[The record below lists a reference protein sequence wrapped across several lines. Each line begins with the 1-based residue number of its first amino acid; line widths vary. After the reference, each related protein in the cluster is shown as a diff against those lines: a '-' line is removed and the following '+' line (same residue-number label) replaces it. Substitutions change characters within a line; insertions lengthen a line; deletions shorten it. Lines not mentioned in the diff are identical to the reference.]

1 MQLRF
6 QNRSAASAPEPSASG
21 HPASGHQQQQHQH
34 QQQEAARSL
43 RALLVLDHLARAQ
56 HPPTLAQLAQR
67 LDMPKTTLMRLLAAM
82 QRAGFV
88 AATPTEQGY
97 VPGPQA
103 TSLALATLSA
113 SAFTRACRAV
123 LAQLV
128 GTLGETCNLTAPDGD
143 RVVYMERVET
153 SEPLRLFFAVGSH
166 VPMHCTASGKL
177 FLASM
182 SRLERGRVLARL
194 PLTRNT
200 PRTFTDPTKLDEELE
215 RLAARGIGI
224 DNEEFVRGMS
234 AVAVPIRDAEDRV
247 VAAVA
252 CHAPTARVML
262 DDLLR
267 AVPVLQRAAQSLHEV
282 LALHRPGV

>member
-1 MQLRF
+1 MEQNMQLRF
-6 QNRSAASAPEPSASG
+6 QNRSAASDQTADGRPDEG
-21 HPASGHQQQQHQH
+21 GG
-34 QQQEAARSL
+34 QQEAARSL

-82 QRAGFV
+82 QRAGYV
-88 AATPTEQGY
+88 AATPTENGF

-103 TSLALATLSA
+103 TSLALATLRA

-123 LAQLV
+123 LTKLV

-143 RVVYMERVET
+143 QVVYMERVET

-182 SRLERGRVLARL
+182 NRLERSRVLARL

-200 PRTFTDPTKLDEELE
+200 PRTFTDPAKLEAELE
-215 RLAARGIGI
+215 RLAMRGIGI

-234 AVAVPIRDAEDRV
+234 AVAVPVRDGEDRV

-267 AVPVLQRAAQSLHEV
+267 AVPVLQGAAQSLQEV
-282 LALHRPGV
+282 LAAHRPGG

>member
-1 MQLRF
+1 MQRRF
-6 QNRSAASAPEPSASG
+6 QNRSAASEQAADGRSDDSG
-21 HPASGHQQQQHQH
+21 GH
-34 QQQEAARSL
+34 QEAARSL

-67 LDMPKTTLMRLLAAM
+67 LDMPKSTLMRLLAAM

-88 AATPTEQGY
+88 AATPTENGF
-97 VPGPQA
+97 VTGPQA
-103 TSLALATLSA
+103 TSLALATLRA

-123 LAQLV
+123 LTKLV

-143 RVVYMERVET
+143 QVVYMERVET

-182 SRLERGRVLARL
+182 NRLERSHVLARL

-200 PRTFTDPTKLDEELE
+200 PRTFTDPAKLDAELE
-215 RLAARGIGI
+215 RLAVRGIGI

-234 AVAVPIRDAEDRV
+234 AVAVPVRDGEDRV

-267 AVPVLQRAAQSLHEV
+267 AVPVLQGAAQSLHDV
-282 LALHRPGV
+282 LAAHRPGG

>member
-1 MQLRF
+1 MEQNMQLRF
-6 QNRSAASAPEPSASG
+6 QNRSAASGQAAEDAAG
-21 HPASGHQQQQHQH
+21 

-43 RALLVLDHLARAQ
+43 RALLVLDYLARAQ

-67 LDMPKTTLMRLLAAM
+67 LDMPKTTLMRLLGAM

-88 AATPTEQGY
+88 AATPTENGF

-103 TSLALATLSA
+103 TALALATLRA

-123 LAQLV
+123 LTKLV
-128 GTLGETCNLTAPDGD
+128 GALGETCNLTAPDGD
-143 RVVYMERVET
+143 QVVYMERVET
-153 SEPLRLFFAVGSH
+153 TEPLRLFFAVGGH

-182 SRLERGRVLARL
+182 NRLERSRVLARL

-200 PRTFTDPTKLDEELE
+200 PRTLTDPSTLEAELE

-234 AVAVPIRDAEDRV
+234 AVAVPVRDAENRV

-267 AVPVLQRAAQSLHEV
+267 AVPVLQGAAQSLHDV
-282 LALHRPGV
+282 LAAHRPGG

>member
-1 MQLRF
+1 MEQNMQLRF
-6 QNRSAASAPEPSASG
+6 HNRSAASGQAPDDGAG
-21 HPASGHQQQQHQH
+21 A
-34 QQQEAARSL
+34 QQEAARSL

-88 AATPTEQGY
+88 AATPTENGF

-103 TSLALATLSA
+103 TSLALATLRA

-123 LAQLV
+123 LTKLV
-128 GTLGETCNLTAPDGD
+128 GALGETCNLTAPDGD
-143 RVVYMERVET
+143 QVVYMERVET
-153 SEPLRLFFAVGSH
+153 TEPLRLFFAVGSH

-200 PRTFTDPTKLDEELE
+200 PRTLTDPARLEAELD

-234 AVAVPIRDAEDRV
+234 AVAVPVRDGENRV

-267 AVPVLQRAAQSLHEV
+267 AVPVLQGAAQSLQEV
-282 LALHRPGV
+282 LAAHRPGG

>member
-1 MQLRF
+1 MGLRF
-6 QNRSAASAPEPSASG
+6 QNRSAASSGTRGTETGEP
-21 HPASGHQQQQHQH
+21 QDD
-34 QQQEAARSL
+34 ARSL
-43 RALLVLDHLARAQ
+43 RVLRVLDYLARAQ

-67 LDMPKTTLMRLLAAM
+67 LDMPKSTLTRLLAAM
-82 QRAGFV
+82 QRAGFA
-88 AATPTEQGY
+88 AATPTENGF

-103 TSLALATLSA
+103 TALALSTLRA

-128 GTLGETCNLTAPDGD
+128 GKLGETCNLTAPDGD
-143 RVVYMERVET
+143 QVVYMERVET
-153 SEPLRLFFAVGSH
+153 AEPLRLFFAVGSH

-182 SRLERGRVLARL
+182 NRLERGHVLARL

-200 PRTFTDPTKLDEELE
+200 PRTFIDPARLEDELQ

-234 AVAVPIRDAEDRV
+234 AVAVPVRDAQDRV

-252 CHAPTARVML
+252 CHAPTARLML

-267 AVPVLQRAAQSLHEV
+267 AVPVLQDTAQSMREV
-282 LALHRPGV
+282 LAQHRPGG

>member
-1 MQLRF
+1 MAQNMDLRF
-6 QNRSAASAPEPSASG
+6 QNRSAASPRTDTEAGEP
-21 HPASGHQQQQHQH
+21 QD
-34 QQQEAARSL
+34 AARSL
-43 RALLVLDHLARAQ
+43 RALLVLDYLARAQ

-67 LDMPKTTLMRLLAAM
+67 LDMPKSTLMRLLASM

-88 AATPTEQGY
+88 AATPTENGY

-103 TSLALATLSA
+103 TALALSTLRA

-128 GTLGETCNLTAPDGD
+128 GKLGETCNLTAPDGD
-143 RVVYMERVET
+143 QVIYMERVET
-153 SEPLRLFFAVGSH
+153 AEPLRLFFAVGSH

-182 SRLERGRVLARL
+182 NRLERGRVLARL

-200 PRTFTDPTKLDEELE
+200 PRTLTDPARLEDELG
-215 RLAARGIGI
+215 RLATRGIGI

-234 AVAVPIRDAEDRV
+234 AVAVPVRDAQDRV

-252 CHAPTARVML
+252 CHAPTARLML

-267 AVPVLQRAAQSLHEV
+267 AVPVLQGAAQSMSAV
-282 LALHRPGV
+282 LAEHRPGG

>member
-1 MQLRF
+1 MAQNMDLRF
-6 QNRSAASAPEPSASG
+6 QNRSAASARAPDADESRDGS
-21 HPASGHQQQQHQH
+21 
-34 QQQEAARSL
+34 RSL
-43 RALLVLDHLARAQ
+43 RALLVLDYLARAQ

-67 LDMPKTTLMRLLAAM
+67 LDMPKSTLMRLLASM
-82 QRAGFV
+82 QRAGFA
-88 AATPTEQGY
+88 AATPTENGY

-103 TSLALATLSA
+103 TALALATLRA

-128 GTLGETCNLTAPDGD
+128 GKLGETCNLTAPDGD
-143 RVVYMERVET
+143 QVIYMERVET
-153 SEPLRLFFAVGSH
+153 AEPLRLFFAVGSH

-182 SRLERGRVLARL
+182 NRLERGRVLARL

-200 PRTFTDPTKLDEELE
+200 PRTLTDPARLEDELE

-234 AVAVPIRDAEDRV
+234 AVAVPVRDAQDRV

-252 CHAPTARVML
+252 CHAPTARLML

-267 AVPVLQRAAQSLHEV
+267 AVPVLQGAAQSMSAV
-282 LALHRPGV
+282 LAEHRPGG

>member
-1 MQLRF
+1 MEQNMRLRF
-6 QNRSAASAPEPSASG
+6 QNRSAASQEPADGRSDDAG
-21 HPASGHQQQQHQH
+21 G
-34 QQQEAARSL
+34 QQEAARSL

-82 QRAGFV
+82 QRTGAC
-88 AATPTEQGY
+88 
-97 VPGPQA
+97 
-103 TSLALATLSA
+103 
-113 SAFTRACRAV
+113 AFTRACRAV
-123 LAQLV
+123 LTQLV

-153 SEPLRLFFAVGSH
+153 NEPLRLFFAVGSH

-182 SRLERGRVLARL
+182 NRLERSRVLARL

-200 PRTFTDPTKLDEELE
+200 PRTLTDPARLEAELE
-215 RLAARGIGI
+215 RLAVRGIGI

-234 AVAVPIRDAEDRV
+234 AVAVPVRDGEDRV

-282 LALHRPGV
+282 LAAHRPGG

>member
-1 MQLRF
+1 MEQNMRLRF
-6 QNRSAASAPEPSASG
+6 QNRSAASQEPADGRSDDAG
-21 HPASGHQQQQHQH
+21 G
-34 QQQEAARSL
+34 QQEAARSL
-43 RALLVLDHLARAQ
+43 RALLVLDHLARSQ

-88 AATPTEQGY
+88 AATPTENGF

-103 TSLALATLSA
+103 TSLALATLRA
-113 SAFTRACRAV
+113 CAFTRACRAV
-123 LAQLV
+123 LTQLV

-153 SEPLRLFFAVGSH
+153 NEPLRLFFAVGSH

-182 SRLERGRVLARL
+182 SRLERSRVLARL
-194 PLTRNT
+194 PLTPNT
-200 PRTFTDPTKLDEELE
+200 PRTLTDPARLAAELE
-215 RLAARGIGI
+215 RLAVRGIGI

-234 AVAVPIRDAEDRV
+234 AVAVPVRDGEDRV

-282 LALHRPGV
+282 LAAHRPGG

>member
-1 MQLRF
+1 
-6 QNRSAASAPEPSASG
+6 
-21 HPASGHQQQQHQH
+21 
-34 QQQEAARSL
+34 
-43 RALLVLDHLARAQ
+43 
-56 HPPTLAQLAQR
+56 R
-67 LDMPKTTLMRLLAAM
+67 LDMPKSTLMRLLASM

-88 AATPTEQGY
+88 AATPTENGF

-103 TSLALATLSA
+103 TALALATLRA

-128 GTLGETCNLTAPDGD
+128 GKLGETCNLTAPDGD
-143 RVVYMERVET
+143 QVIYMERVET
-153 SEPLRLFFAVGSH
+153 AEPLRLFFAVGSH

-182 SRLERGRVLARL
+182 NRLERGRVLARL

-200 PRTFTDPTKLDEELE
+200 PRTLTDPARLEDELE
-215 RLAARGIGI
+215 RLATRGIGI

-234 AVAVPIRDAEDRV
+234 AVAVPVRDAQDRV

-252 CHAPTARVML
+252 CHAPTARLLL

-267 AVPVLQRAAQSLHEV
+267 AVPVLQGAAQSMSAV
-282 LALHRPGV
+282 LAEHRPGG

>member
-1 MQLRF
+1 MEHNLDLRF
-6 QNRSAASAPEPSASG
+6 QNRSAASASDAGEP
-21 HPASGHQQQQHQH
+21 
-34 QQQEAARSL
+34 QEAARSL
-43 RALLVLDHLARAQ
+43 RALLVLDYLARAQ

-88 AATPTEQGY
+88 AATPAEHGF

-103 TSLALATLSA
+103 TALALATLRA

-128 GTLGETCNLTAPDGD
+128 GKLGETCNLTAPDGD
-143 RVVYMERVET
+143 QVIYMERVET
-153 SEPLRLFFAVGSH
+153 AEPLRLFFAVGSH

-200 PRTFTDPTKLDEELE
+200 PRTLTDPSRLEDELQ
-215 RLAARGIGI
+215 RLSTRGIGI

-234 AVAVPIRDAEDRV
+234 AVAVPVRDAQDRV

-252 CHAPTARVML
+252 CHAPTARLML

-267 AVPVLQRAAQSLHEV
+267 AVPVLQGAAQSMTAV
-282 LALHRPGV
+282 LAEHRPGG

>member
-1 MQLRF
+1 MEQNLHLQC
-6 QNRSAASAPEPSASG
+6 QNRGATLTECDDAPLVTPESEP
-21 HPASGHQQQQHQH
+21 
-34 QQQEAARSL
+34 QEASRNL
-43 RALLVLDHLARAQ
+43 RALLVLEQLARSQ

-67 LDMPKTTLMRLLAAM
+67 LHMPKSTLMRLLAAM

-88 AATPTEQGY
+88 AATPTEQGF

-103 TSLALATLSA
+103 TALAMATLRA

-128 GTLGETCNLTAPDGD
+128 STLGETCNLTALDGD

-153 SEPLRLFFAVGSH
+153 DEPLRLFFAVGGH

-182 SRLERGRVLARL
+182 TRLERSRVLARL

-200 PRTFTDPTKLDEELE
+200 PRTLIDPAQLEEELE
-215 RLAARGIGI
+215 RLAVRGIGI

-234 AVAVPIRDAEDRV
+234 AVAVPVRDHQDRV

-252 CHAPTARVML
+252 CHAPTARVKME
-262 DDLLR
+262 DLLR
-267 AVPVLQRAAQSLHEV
+267 AVPILQRAAQSMRAV
-282 LALHRPGV
+282 LASPAGPVDK

>member
-1 MQLRF
+1 MGLRF
-6 QNRSAASAPEPSASG
+6 QNRSAASRDGADGGIQDGRDEDAGSRL
-21 HPASGHQQQQHQH
+21 
-34 QQQEAARSL
+34 EEARSL
-43 RALLVLDHLARAQ
+43 RALHVLDHLARAQ

-67 LDMPKTTLMRLLAAM
+67 LAMPKTTLMRLLAAM

-88 AATPTEQGY
+88 AATPVERGY

-103 TSLALATLSA
+103 GALALATLRA
-113 SAFTRACRAV
+113 SAYTRACRAV
-123 LAQLV
+123 LAQLA

-143 RVVYMERVET
+143 RVIYMERVET
-153 SEPLRLFFAVGSH
+153 AEPLRLIFAVGRH

-182 SRLERGRVLARL
+182 SRLERARVVARL

-200 PRTFTDPTKLDEELE
+200 PRTLTRPEQLEEELE

-234 AVAVPIRDAEDRV
+234 AVAVPVRDEEDRV

-267 AVPVLQRAAQSLHEV
+267 AVPVMQRAAEAMREV
-282 LALHRPGV
+282 FSQRPAAG

>member
-1 MQLRF
+1 MEQNLHLLR
-6 QNRSAASAPEPSASG
+6 QNRGATLSLCEEPTRAAEESEP
-21 HPASGHQQQQHQH
+21 
-34 QQQEAARSL
+34 QEAARNL
-43 RALLVLDHLARAQ
+43 RALLVLEQLARSQ

-67 LDMPKTTLMRLLAAM
+67 LHMPKSTLMRLLAAM

-88 AATPTEQGY
+88 AATPTEQGF

-103 TSLALATLSA
+103 TALALSTLRA

-128 GTLGETCNLTAPDGD
+128 ATLGETCNLTALDGD

-153 SEPLRLFFAVGSH
+153 DEPLRLFFAVGGH

-182 SRLERGRVLARL
+182 SRLERSRVLARL
-194 PLTRNT
+194 PLTPNT
-200 PRTFTDPTKLDEELE
+200 PRTLVDRKLLEEELE
-215 RLAARGIGI
+215 RLAIRGIGV

-234 AVAVPIRDAEDRV
+234 AVAVPVRDHQDRV

-252 CHAPTARVML
+252 CHAPTARVKME
-262 DDLLR
+262 DLLR
-267 AVPVLQRAAQSLHEV
+267 AVPTLQRAAQSMREV
-282 LALHRPGV
+282 LASPFGQTER

>member
-1 MQLRF
+1 MAQNMDLRF
-6 QNRSAASAPEPSASG
+6 QNRSAASPRTDAEAGEP
-21 HPASGHQQQQHQH
+21 QD
-34 QQQEAARSL
+34 AARSL
-43 RALLVLDHLARAQ
+43 RALLVLDYLARAQ

-67 LDMPKTTLMRLLAAM
+67 LDMPKSTLMRLLASM

-88 AATPTEQGY
+88 AATPTENGF

-103 TSLALATLSA
+103 TALALATLRA

-128 GTLGETCNLTAPDGD
+128 GKLGETCNLTAPDGD
-143 RVVYMERVET
+143 QVIYMERVET
-153 SEPLRLFFAVGSH
+153 AEPLRLFFAVGSH

-182 SRLERGRVLARL
+182 NRLERGRVLARL

-200 PRTFTDPTKLDEELE
+200 PRTLTDPARLEDELE
-215 RLAARGIGI
+215 RLATRGIGI

-234 AVAVPIRDAEDRV
+234 AVAVPVRDAQDRV

-252 CHAPTARVML
+252 CHAPTARLML

-267 AVPVLQRAAQSLHEV
+267 AVPVLQGAAQSMSAV
-282 LALHRPGV
+282 LAEHRPGG

>member
-6 QNRSAASAPEPSASG
+6 QNRSAASASKPVTGAQSTEGDTPE
-21 HPASGHQQQQHQH
+21 

-43 RALLVLDHLARAQ
+43 RALVVLEHLARAQ

-67 LDMPKTTLMRLLAAM
+67 LNMPKTTLMRLLAAM

-88 AATPTEQGY
+88 ASTPTEHGF

-103 TSLALATLSA
+103 TSLALATLHA

-182 SRLERGRVLARL
+182 NRLERGRVVARL

-200 PRTFTDPTKLDEELE
+200 PRTLTDPVQLEEELE

-234 AVAVPIRDAEDRV
+234 AVAVPVKDAEDRV

-267 AVPVLQRAAQSLHEV
+267 AVPVLQRAAQSLHDV
-282 LALHRPGV
+282 LALHRPGA

>member
-1 MQLRF
+1 MQLQF
-6 QNRSAASAPEPSASG
+6 QNRSATSV
-21 HPASGHQQQQHQH
+21 PAAADPPDG
-34 QQQEAARSL
+34 QQEAARSL
-43 RALLVLDHLARAQ
+43 RALVVLEHLARAQ

-88 AATPTEQGY
+88 AATPTENGF

-103 TSLALATLSA
+103 TSLALSTLRA

-123 LAQLV
+123 LAQLA

-153 SEPLRLFFAVGSH
+153 TEPLRLFFAVGSH

-182 SRLERGRVLARL
+182 NRLERGRVLARL

-200 PRTFTDPTKLDEELE
+200 PRTLTDPVQLEEELE
-215 RLAARGIGI
+215 RLAVRGIGI

-234 AVAVPIRDAEDRV
+234 AVAVPVKDGEDRV

-267 AVPVLQRAAQSLHEV
+267 AVPVLQRAAHSLHEV
-282 LALHRPGV
+282 LAQHRPGS

>member
-1 MQLRF
+1 MEHNLDLRF
-6 QNRSAASAPEPSASG
+6 QNRSAASALSADAGEP
-21 HPASGHQQQQHQH
+21 
-34 QQQEAARSL
+34 QEAARSL

-88 AATPTEQGY
+88 AATPTENGY
-97 VPGPQA
+97 VPGPQSTA
-103 TSLALATLSA
+103 LALATLRA

-123 LAQLV
+123 LAQLA
-128 GTLGETCNLTAPDGD
+128 GKLGETCNLTAPDGD
-143 RVVYMERVET
+143 QVIYMERVET
-153 SEPLRLFFAVGSH
+153 AEPLRLFFAVGSH

-182 SRLERGRVLARL
+182 NRLERGRVLARL

-200 PRTFTDPTKLDEELE
+200 PRTLTDPARLEDELE

-234 AVAVPIRDAEDRV
+234 AVAVPVRDAQDRV

-252 CHAPTARVML
+252 CHAPTARLML

-267 AVPVLQRAAQSLHEV
+267 AVPVLQGAAQSMRAV
-282 LALHRPGV
+282 LAEHRPGG

>member
-6 QNRSAASAPEPSASG
+6 QNRSATSVQAAAGQPDG
-21 HPASGHQQQQHQH
+21 QQD
-34 QQQEAARSL
+34 AARSL
-43 RALLVLDHLARAQ
+43 RALVVLEHLARAQ

-88 AATPTEQGY
+88 AATPTEHGF

-103 TSLALATLSA
+103 TSLALSTLRA

-123 LAQLV
+123 LAQLA

-153 SEPLRLFFAVGSH
+153 TEPLRLFFAVGSH

-182 SRLERGRVLARL
+182 NRLERGRVLARL

-200 PRTFTDPTKLDEELE
+200 PRTLTDVAQLEDELD
-215 RLAARGIGI
+215 RLAARGI

-234 AVAVPIRDAEDRV
+234 AVAVPVKDAEDRV

-267 AVPVLQRAAQSLHEV
+267 AVPVLQRAAQSLREV
-282 LALHRPGV
+282 LAQHRPGG

>member
-1 MQLRF
+1 MEQNMQLQF
-6 QNRSAASAPEPSASG
+6 QNRSAASAHDLDEGPDAQG
-21 HPASGHQQQQHQH
+21 

-88 AATPTEQGY
+88 AATPTENGF

-103 TSLALATLSA
+103 TSLALATLRA
-113 SAFTRACRAV
+113 CAFTRACRAV
-123 LAQLV
+123 LTKLV

-182 SRLERGRVLARL
+182 NRLERSRVLARL

-200 PRTFTDPTKLDEELE
+200 PRTLTDPAKLEAELD

-234 AVAVPIRDAEDRV
+234 AVAVPVRDGEDRV

-267 AVPVLQRAAQSLHEV
+267 AVPVLQGAAQSLHEV
-282 LALHRPGV
+282 LAAHRPGG

>member
-1 MQLRF
+1 MEQNMPDRF
-6 QNRSAASAPEPSASG
+6 QNRSAASATGPQRGADDPPE
-21 HPASGHQQQQHQH
+21 
-34 QQQEAARSL
+34 ARSL
-43 RALLVLDHLARAQ
+43 RALYVLEHLARAQ

-67 LDMPKTTLMRLLAAM
+67 MGLPKSSLMRLLGAM
-82 QRAGFV
+82 QRAGFA
-88 AATPTEQGY
+88 AATPTEHGF
-97 VPGPQA
+97 VTGPQA
-103 TSLALATLSA
+103 TALALATLRA
-113 SAFTRACRAV
+113 SPFTRACRAV

-128 GTLGETCNLTAPDGD
+128 GKLGETCNLTAPDGD
-143 RVVYMERVET
+143 QVVYMERVET
-153 SEPLRLFFAVGSH
+153 TEPLRLFFAVGSH

-182 SRLERGRVLARL
+182 NRLERGRVLARL

-200 PRTFTDPTKLDEELE
+200 PRTLTDPARLEEELE

-234 AVAVPIRDAEDRV
+234 AVAVPVRDAADRV

-252 CHAPTARVML
+252 CHAPTARVLL

-267 AVPVLQRAAQSLHEV
+267 AVPVLQGAARALQDV
-282 LALHRPGV
+282 LAAHHPGEAQV

>member
-1 MQLRF
+1 MAQNMDLRF
-6 QNRSAASAPEPSASG
+6 QNRSAASPRTDTEAGEP
-21 HPASGHQQQQHQH
+21 QD
-34 QQQEAARSL
+34 AARSL
-43 RALLVLDHLARAQ
+43 RALLVLDYLARAQ

-67 LDMPKTTLMRLLAAM
+67 LDMPKSTLMRLLASM

-88 AATPTEQGY
+88 AATPTENGY

-103 TSLALATLSA
+103 TALALSTLRA

-128 GTLGETCNLTAPDGD
+128 GKLGETCNLTAPDGD
-143 RVVYMERVET
+143 QVIYMERVET
-153 SEPLRLFFAVGSH
+153 AEPLRLFFAVGSH

-182 SRLERGRVLARL
+182 NRLERGRVLARL

-200 PRTFTDPTKLDEELE
+200 PRTLTDPARLEDELE
-215 RLAARGIGI
+215 RLATRGIGI

-234 AVAVPIRDAEDRV
+234 AVAVPVRDAQDRV

-252 CHAPTARVML
+252 CHAPTARLML

-267 AVPVLQRAAQSLHEV
+267 AVPVLQSAAQSMSAV
-282 LALHRPGV
+282 LAEHRPGG